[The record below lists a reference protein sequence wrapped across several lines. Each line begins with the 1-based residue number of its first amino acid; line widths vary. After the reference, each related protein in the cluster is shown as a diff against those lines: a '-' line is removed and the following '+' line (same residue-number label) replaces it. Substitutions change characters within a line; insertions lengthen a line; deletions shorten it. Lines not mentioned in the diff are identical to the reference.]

1 MPKAGSVR
9 SSKPHAI
16 SPAHK
21 AGAIHLRDAWAG
33 AARRSNND
41 IHQPPGDH
49 ADFLRLLSGGE
60 LLCRLVRDRGAFDLL
75 AARARRHLQMAS
87 QLAVDLNH
95 ELDRVL

>member
-49 ADFLRLLSGGE
+49 DDFLRLLSGGE
-60 LLCRLVRDRGAFDLL
+60 LLYRLVRDRGAFDLL
-75 AARARRHLQMAS
+75 AARARRHLQMGSLLYAYLKY
-87 QLAVDLNH
+87 QRAL
-95 ELDRVL
+95 R

>member
-1 MPKAGSVR
+1 MPKAGSAR

-16 SPAHK
+16 TPAHK

-49 ADFLRLLSGGE
+49 DDFLRLLSGGE
-60 LLCRLVRDRGAFDLL
+60 LLYRLVRDRGAFDLL
-75 AARARRHLQMAS
+75 AAPARRPPPMGS
-87 QLAVDLNH
+87 QLARDLYYA
-95 ELDRVL
+95 LP